1 MKQLIDYVKLYLKE
15 EFKWQYGLFILAF
28 GLLLLYLNFY
38 FPATNRIHYYERN
51 WERLGPKLAGKVR
64 IYCGLEDTFG
74 LERAVILLQ
83 KEMEKLD
90 HDFEFVLVP
99 GRDHGS
105 IAQPHDEHWPG
116 GMMDRIHR
124 EMAARYASTR

>member
-1 MKQLIDYVKLYLKE
+1 MALFDPETGAIDRAVAMTWEKYDIRLI
-15 EFKWQYGLFILAF
+15 I
-28 GLLLLYLNFY
+28 
-38 FPATNRIHYYERN
+38 ERN